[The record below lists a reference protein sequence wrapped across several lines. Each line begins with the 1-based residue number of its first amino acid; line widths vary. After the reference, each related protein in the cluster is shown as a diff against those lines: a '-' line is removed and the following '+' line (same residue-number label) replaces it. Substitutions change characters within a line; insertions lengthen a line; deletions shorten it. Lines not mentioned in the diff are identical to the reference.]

1 MAVSRGKQRAHP
13 APPRVAAEV
22 QAPTEGGE
30 LEVLLCV
37 VALVAVVMASP
48 LFPTPELT
56 WTKLFIFACGC
67 VCVDACAA
75 VLREVVGVDVYA
87 LVSSIPAHVLRM
99 RCERDER
106 GCVIMRFRLN
116 CRSLCSAVCCVKF
129 CAVVAQSSLI
139 TSPSNRQQVHS
150 FQSMRVAK
158 PVPLEA
164 TPSPPPSLPSLSLR
178 SSLLSFSIA
187 LLFDVDISVFVA

>member
-1 MAVSRGKQRAHP
+1 LGSTMAVSRGKQRAHP

-37 VALVAVVMASP
+37 GALVAVVMASP

-116 CRSLCSAVCCVKF
+116 CRSLCSAVCCVTF
-129 CAVVAQSSLI
+129 CAVWFAQSSLMHCLLPPTDSRFIHSNQCVLRSPYLQRPPPPHPI
-139 TSPSNRQQVHS
+139 TAITLLAFVTV
-150 FQSMRVAK
+150 FFLDRVA
-158 PVPLEA
+158 V
-164 TPSPPPSLPSLSLR
+164 
-178 SSLLSFSIA
+178 
-187 LLFDVDISVFVA
+187 

>member
-1 MAVSRGKQRAHP
+1 LLEVLMAGTWSRCSVGGSAVKFVETYNELPQLRTKDGIIMEIMNRTEPRDVCKKGVIEVWGPPMMAVSRGKQRAHP

-22 QAPTEGGE
+22 QALTEGGE

-106 GCVIMRFRLN
+106 GC
-116 CRSLCSAVCCVKF
+116 A
-129 CAVVAQSSLI
+129 
-139 TSPSNRQQVHS
+139 
-150 FQSMRVAK
+150 RV
-158 PVPLEA
+158 
-164 TPSPPPSLPSLSLR
+164 
-178 SSLLSFSIA
+178 FG
-187 LLFDVDISVFVA
+187 